1 MGLHD
6 ILVTQCDVSQ
16 ASGIR
21 AVQDGQETGLC
32 VNCYCGDGEHCD
44 TSYVPDQNV
53 DNFANAK
60 ITSVNDTSC
69 YSLSHI
75 TL

>member
-1 MGLHD
+1 VLYKMDRKQACVL
-6 ILVTQCDVSQ
+6 IVT
-16 ASGIR
+16 AER
-21 AVQDGQETGLC
+21 
-32 VNCYCGDGEHCD
+32 GEHCD

-53 DNFANAK
+53 DNYANAK